1 MDEIE
6 AKNNEALEKKD
17 ETSVNETEKVEE
29 NVSEV
34 KENISEEKE
43 QDDNQSE
50 TAESDTS
57 NAENDISKSLENAGE
72 TPVEPEKPAI
82 ETREH
87 PKFGRKV
94 FFLNPPM
101 SITSYVMDNLKE
113 EQLEVYSIYDY
124 KVAKQVLEL
133 NPDSICFIFIDDE
146 LPLRGWYNFIQ
157 SFEDNEKLKSIFLG
171 AISARVRPKD
181 RENFLMNLKLPC
193 GFVSLTGNINDVYLN
208 LSGILKINGA
218 KGNRQYVKLDCKDD
232 LVVTGYF
239 AEKLRL
245 YQFIVSNMSTAG
257 IAIKMPVSQG
267 YNFVKNSV
275 IENICVNIGKKTA
288 VCAGLIFDVRIKDNV
303 ATAII
308 LFTKQTPNDQRKS
321 IRNFIFEKLQ
331 ERFNL
336 IQKNL
341 IPDNTNY
348 LSDVPATNGEV
359 QTEKLDSP
367 EGDVVLNDVE
377 EAEEVK
383 ENDDKKS
390 SDEKSADDKKEDDK
404 VESETK
410 EESKVIPNP

>member
-101 SITSYVMDNLKE
+101 SITSYVMDSLKE

-124 KVAKQVLEL
+124 RVAKQVLEF

-171 AISARVRPKD
+171 AISARIRPKD

-193 GFVSLTGNINDVYLN
+193 GFVSLSGNINEVYQN

-275 IENICVNIGKKTA
+275 IDNICINIGKKTA
-288 VCAGLIFDVRIKDNV
+288 VCAGLIFDVRIIDNV

-331 ERFNL
+331 ERFDL
-336 IQKNL
+336 IQNNL
-341 IPDNTNY
+341 NPDITNY
-348 LSDVPATNGEV
+348 VSDVPVTNGEV
-359 QTEKLDSP
+359 PNEKLDSP
-367 EGDVVLNDVE
+367 EGDVVLNQVE

-383 ENDDKKS
+383 ENKEADNKS
-390 SDEKSADDKKEDDK
+390 DNKEDDK

>member
-6 AKNNEALEKKD
+6 AKQDEALDKKDDVTVEKK
-17 ETSVNETEKVEE
+17 EPVKTESTETE
-29 NVSEV
+29 S
-34 KENISEEKE
+34 
-43 QDDNQSE
+43 
-50 TAESDTS
+50 T
-57 NAENDISKSLENAGE
+57 NAENDISKSLENAGQ

-113 EQLEVYSIYDY
+113 EQLEVYSIHDY

-133 NPDSICFIFIDDE
+133 YPDSICFIFIDDE

-171 AISARVRPKD
+171 AISARIRPKD

-193 GFVSLTGNINDVYLN
+193 GFVSLTGNINEVYQN

-257 IAIKMPVSQG
+257 IAIKMPISQG
-267 YNFVKNSV
+267 YNFIKNSV

-288 VCAGLIFDVRIKDNV
+288 VCAGLIFDVRIIDNV

-331 ERFNL
+331 ERFDL
-336 IQKNL
+336 IQNNL
-341 IPDNTNY
+341 NPDNTNY
-348 LSDVPATNGEV
+348 LSDVPTVNGEV
-359 QTEKLDSP
+359 SNEKLDSP

-404 VESETK
+404 IESETK
-410 EESKVIPNP
+410 EESKDNNSSEQPKT

>member
-6 AKNNEALEKKD
+6 AKQDEALDKKDDVTVEKK
-17 ETSVNETEKVEE
+17 EPVKTESTETE
-29 NVSEV
+29 S
-34 KENISEEKE
+34 
-43 QDDNQSE
+43 
-50 TAESDTS
+50 T
-57 NAENDISKSLENAGE
+57 NAENDISKSLENAGQ

-113 EQLEVYSIYDY
+113 EQLEVYSIHDY

-133 NPDSICFIFIDDE
+133 YPDSICFIFIDDE

-171 AISARVRPKD
+171 AISARIRPKD
-181 RENFLMNLKLPC
+181 REKFLMNLKLPC
-193 GFVSLTGNINDVYLN
+193 GFVSLTGNINEVYQN

-257 IAIKMPVSQG
+257 IAIKMPISQG
-267 YNFVKNSV
+267 YNFIKNSV

-288 VCAGLIFDVRIKDNV
+288 VCAGLIFDVRIIDNV

-331 ERFNL
+331 ERFDL
-336 IQKNL
+336 IQNNL
-341 IPDNTNY
+341 NADNTNY
-348 LSDVPATNGEV
+348 LSDVPTVNGEV
-359 QTEKLDSP
+359 SNEKLDSP

-404 VESETK
+404 IESETK
-410 EESKVIPNP
+410 EESKDNNSSEQPKT